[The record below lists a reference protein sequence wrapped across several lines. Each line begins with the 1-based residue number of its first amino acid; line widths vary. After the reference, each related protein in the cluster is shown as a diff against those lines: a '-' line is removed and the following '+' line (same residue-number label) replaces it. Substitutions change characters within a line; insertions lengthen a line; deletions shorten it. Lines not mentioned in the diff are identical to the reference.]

1 MLAPLGLSLSK
12 AFVTVGPGTMA
23 FYVYLLRCVDYS
35 YYVGHTDDLDH
46 RIAQHHAGQIAG
58 YTQNRRPLRL
68 VFIQEFATRE
78 EALSAERQLK
88 GWSRAKKEA
97 MVVQNW
103 ERLQQLAQNRNK
115 ETPAE
120 QIRSPSTTSGRTD
133 TRTPERKD
141 KAYS

>member
-1 MLAPLGLSLSK
+1 
-12 AFVTVGPGTMA
+12 MA
-23 FYVYLLRCVDYS
+23 FYVYMLRCVDYS

-46 RIAQHHAGQIAG
+46 GIAQHHAGEIAG

-97 MVVQNW
+97 
-103 ERLQQLAQNRNK
+103 L
-115 ETPAE
+115 
-120 QIRSPSTTSGRTD
+120 IRGDFQGLRALSQRRQSH
-133 TRTPERKD
+133 RK
-141 KAYS
+141 KAVNESES